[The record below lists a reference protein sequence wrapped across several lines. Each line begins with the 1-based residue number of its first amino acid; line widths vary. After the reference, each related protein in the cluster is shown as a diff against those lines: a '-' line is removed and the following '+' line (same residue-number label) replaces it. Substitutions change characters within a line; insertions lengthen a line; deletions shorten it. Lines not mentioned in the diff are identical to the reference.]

1 MASLDEL
8 YRDFQARSESYGWAR
23 PIDLDAMHGRV
34 HPRIER
40 VLRRR
45 ALAVALHTDE
55 IFSKI
60 QKATGVYQDTAL
72 RLYLLL
78 TCIEIIGEMYRG
90 DSFYP
95 FETWLKINKGA
106 VAKER
111 KGILDQQFSERGGDI
126 DTSER
131 LLEAVGTIHRRY
143 KDIYGFATHFYVFF
157 QECLDSSVRT
167 WIAQHCW
174 VYEDNPLTPWA
185 ALHLVEPG
193 YSYTRTP
200 ELRRLTDSRRKWD
213 RLDIDRRIRKIAR
226 CCQLIRN
233 DYTHGLIATPAPQDK
248 RSWFEDNDKQTL
260 AAIEAGKIVLAP
272 EEEFR
277 EWQKLAQGSGT
288 MFGVNTVTHEGQF
301 VARAL
306 DLDGEDYEQW
316 LKKVCESCR
325 RPFDHGDTVF
335 IWTHNQALATREK
348 PLTRHLEEWIDNGLK
363 NIVSKGCT

>member
-8 YRDFQARSESYGWAR
+8 YRDFQARVESHGWAR
-23 PIDLDAMHGRV
+23 SVDFEALPEGLQ
-34 HPRIER
+34 PQIER
-40 VLRRR
+40 ILRRR

-60 QKATGVYQDTAL
+60 QKAAGVYQDTAL

-95 FETWLKINKGA
+95 FDTWLKIKQGP

-111 KGILDQQFSERGGDI
+111 KGILDHLFSKSGGNI
-126 DTSER
+126 DTPGR
-131 LLEAVGTIHRRY
+131 VLKAVKMIHRRY
-143 KDIYGFATHFYVFF
+143 QDVYGFATHFHVFF
-157 QECLDSSVRT
+157 HECLDSALRT

-174 VYEDNPLTPWA
+174 VYEDDPLTSWA
-185 ALHLVEPG
+185 ALHLVELG
-193 YSYTRTP
+193 YSYTHTP
-200 ELRRLTDSRRKWD
+200 ELQRLTDSRRRWD
-213 RLDIDRRIRKIAR
+213 SLAIDQRIQKIAR

-233 DYTHGLIATPAPQDK
+233 DYTHGLIAAPAPQDK
-248 RSWFEDNDKQTL
+248 QSWFEDNDKQTL

-288 MFGVNTVTHEGQF
+288 MFGVNTGKFQD
-301 VARAL
+301 R
-306 DLDGEDYEQW
+306 
-316 LKKVCESCR
+316 CR
-325 RPFDHGDTVF
+325 IDCS
-335 IWTHNQALATREK
+335 REI
-348 PLTRHLEEWIDNGLK
+348 L
-363 NIVSKGCT
+363 